1 MDGDVTSTPA
11 VGLATGH
18 AGMDGHVTPPP
29 LDGAQ
34 DSMIHA
40 AGTVLWRPGDEG
52 PEVAVIHRPRKKD
65 WSFPKGKLR
74 SGETVREAAI
84 RETREET
91 GMTPAFGS
99 PLPPRRY
106 VKGWRLKRV
115 DYWAATVAGPAE
127 FVPNHE
133 VDRLEW
139 LSLPAAR
146 RRLTHARDR
155 RLLDAF
161 ATAAPEIR

>member
-1 MDGDVTSTPA
+1 
-11 VGLATGH
+11 
-18 AGMDGHVTPPP
+18 
-29 LDGAQ
+29 
-34 DSMIHA
+34 MIRA

-52 PEVAVIHRPRKKD
+52 PEVALIHRPRKKD

-74 SGETVREAAI
+74 SGESVREAAV

-115 DYWAATVAGPAE
+115 DYWAATVTGPAT